1 MAAWNKQTVEIIRTG
16 MARAV
21 MVAALMLT
29 VAGCGANGAAG
40 PAPAAQSTAAAEPDF
55 AGGAR
60 VVTNLSQLSAANT
73 TSGLI
78 ANQTLLTATPKSAA
92 AAPQNTTDVALARLY
107 LANPTANT
115 YTGDI
120 APPPGDTTLLNAK
133 ARQYP
138 EFCYAI
144 LRQTLKAAQSIEA
157 AKFGKYAM
165 AKDLKPVILR
175 LTMTAQGRLTDIAI
189 EQRSGVAKVDQAM
202 IDACKIGAWAMN
214 PPPQALSA
222 AGNYQ
227 IRFEGL
233 VQNYSYG
240 LNGEY
245 KYATHVGLALL

>member
-16 MARAV
+16 IARVV
-21 MVAALMLT
+21 MVAALTLAA
-29 VAGCGANGAAG
+29 AGCGANGAAG
-40 PAPAAQSTAAAEPDF
+40 PAAQPTAAGPDF

-73 TSGLI
+73 TSDLI
-78 ANQTLLTATPKSAA
+78 GNQALLTATPKSAA

-157 AKFGKYAM
+157 ARFGKFAM
-165 AKDLKPVILR
+165 SKDLKPVILR

-202 IDACKIGAWAMN
+202 IDACKLGVWAMN
-214 PPPQALSA
+214 PPPRALSA

-233 VQNYSYG
+233 VQNYSYN

-245 KYATHVGLALL
+245 KYATHVGIALL